1 MEVYCIMK
9 KRWGTPKA
17 IVEEFEP
24 NEYVAVCWGVQCDV
38 DWANRYE
45 WLQGDYN
52 EGVTHA
58 WDHCGTS
65 SNQVIRIDKD
75 GNPTEMVETGTDG
88 LGDLSCII
96 YWNDNYT
103 KRRDVKTVGIG
114 DTIYWT
120 TSAADGR
127 TWNHKGTV
135 FGTAEG
141 HPNRS

>member
-1 MEVYCIMK
+1 MVRK
-9 KRWGTPKA
+9 GWVTPKA
-17 IVEEFEP
+17 MVEEFEA
-24 NEYVAVCWGVQCDV
+24 NEYVAVCWGVECDV
-38 DWANRYE
+38 DWANNYE
-45 WLQGDYN
+45 MEHGRDYWK
-52 EGVTHA
+52 GVTHDEA
-58 WDHCGTS
+58 HCGYS
-65 SNQVIRIDKD
+65 ANQVIRIDKD

-103 KRRDVKTVGIG
+103 NRRDVKTVGIG